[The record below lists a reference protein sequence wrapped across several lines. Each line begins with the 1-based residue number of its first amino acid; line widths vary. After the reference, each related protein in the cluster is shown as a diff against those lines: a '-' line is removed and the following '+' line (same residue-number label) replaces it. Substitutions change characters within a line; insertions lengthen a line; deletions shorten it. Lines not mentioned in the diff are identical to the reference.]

1 MKSSSQIGEDKWL
14 IARNCK
20 TILLEAM
27 QLINLPHIVAHGDQ
41 LNKRCNSFVLPP
53 KFIHSSLRWVL
64 WQSTGPF
71 TFAHSFLIC
80 IDISQLPFTHGDT
93 LQFVTDVPWH
103 CAHNGLRHLTYIAL
117 TRCDCNDPIDFGW
130 HTGSVQSVKVIV
142 LIATVFLKKYFVS
155 ILVWTRLIGIDSSK
169 YCMLQ

>member
-1 MKSSSQIGEDKWL
+1 MTSWTKGVIPLSCH
-14 IARNCK
+14 RNSY
-20 TILLEAM
+20 T
-27 QLINLPHIVAHGDQ
+27 
-41 LNKRCNSFVLPP
+41 
-53 KFIHSSLRWVL
+53 RWVL

-80 IDISQLPFTHGDT
+80 IDICQLPFTHGDR

-117 TRCDCNDPIDFGW
+117 MRCDCNDPIDFGW

-142 LIATVFLKKYFVS
+142 LIATVFFQMLCFHFGVNALNRDRFLQ
-155 ILVWTRLIGIDSSK
+155 ILYVTIIWTYVMRFIIEDVLDGDK
-169 YCMLQ
+169 RNLH